1 MLSRAALLL
10 LPAKTGL
17 GDQREGGIRCSGAE
31 RRNQVGRLP
40 TNKLDLNQA
49 VQDVR
54 RMFPS
59 YLPPARTGPAEA
71 ESSGT

>member
-10 LPAKTGL
+10 LPAKTGP
-17 GDQREGGIRCSGAE
+17 GDQREGGGIRCSE
-31 RRNQVGRLP
+31 VGRLP